1 MFQYFKCLAVLLV
14 AFSCLLS
21 CENENQEKPVKE
33 KKKLPSN
40 SLIIQITGDNQLDV
54 AFSVALPSKK
64 SKKYEFLIQ
73 TNQVGDNKNWKD
85 STWKSVALDSGLT
98 NFLGVIHDLP
108 FEASRNA
115 TYIYKENDFTLEE
128 EFQGTEVDTA
138 NLRIRMMKLI
148 QQKGSSIDLT
158 KADLYLKPK
167 YTKDSKELKVAKKAL
182 EECLK
187 SNVKINFES
196 KSFTLDKRTFG
207 PWLSLDNALK
217 VKVDYISTQ
226 TYLQKIAKEIE
237 KPLGEVLE
245 EMAKLDPLDTTKQEQ
260 FFRMNIPNEID
271 ELIKLIPTGK
281 TAKREIVLVQ
291 RGLPKGIKEGLTDF
305 VEVSIS
311 QQKLWL
317 FKGGSL
323 ILETD
328 VVTGNERLER
338 NTPIGDYKILVKV
351 RNKTLRGPGY
361 ASFVSYWMPFYKGYG
376 LHDATWRRRFGA
388 SIYQSGGSHGC
399 VNIPPKMAPL
409 VYDNVVV
416 GMPVLVRQ

>member
-1 MFQYFKCLAVLLV
+1 VTIL
-14 AFSCLLS
+14 SLLS
-21 CENENQEKPVKE
+21 CENQEKPVVK

-40 SLIIQITGDNQLDV
+40 SLSIQITGSNRLDV
-54 AFSVALPSKK
+54 AFSVALPSEK
-64 SKKYEFLIQ
+64 SKKYEFLVE
-73 TNQVGDNKNWKD
+73 TKQVGDKKNWKD
-85 STWKSVALDSGLT
+85 STWKSVDLDSGLT
-98 NFLGVIHDLP
+98 NFLGYVHDLP

-115 TYIYKENDFTLEE
+115 TFVYEDNGFSLEE

-138 NLRIRMMKLI
+138 LLRIRMKKLI
-148 QQKGSSIDLT
+148 QQKGNSIDLT

-167 YTKDSKELKVAKKAL
+167 FTKDSEELKVAKKEL

-187 SNVKINFES
+187 SVVKINFES

-207 PWLSLDNALK
+207 PWLSLDAGLK

-226 TYLQKIAKEIE
+226 TYLQKLAKEIE
-237 KPLGEVLE
+237 KPLGQVLE
-245 EMAKLDPLDTTKQEQ
+245 ELAKLDPMDTTNQEQ
-260 FFRMNIPNEID
+260 FYRMNIPNEID
-271 ELIKLIPTGK
+271 ELIKLIPAGK
-281 TAKREIVLVQ
+281 QAKREIVLVK

-323 ILETD
+323 VLETD
-328 VVTGNERLER
+328 VVTGNEKLER

-351 RNKTLRGPGY
+351 RNKTLKGPGY

-388 SIYQSGGSHGC
+388 NIYQNGGSHGC
-399 VNIPPKMAPL
+399 VNIPPKMAPI

>member
-1 MFQYFKCLAVLLV
+1 MFQYFKYLTVLSVTVL
-14 AFSCLLS
+14 CLLS
-21 CENENQEKPVKE
+21 CENQEKPVVK

-40 SLIIQITGDNQLDV
+40 SLSIQISGSNQLDV
-54 AFSVALPSKK
+54 AFSVALPNEK
-64 SKKYEFLIQ
+64 SKKYEFLVE
-73 TNQVGDNKNWKD
+73 TNQVGDKKNWKD
-85 STWKSVALDSGLT
+85 STWKSVDLDSGLT

-115 TYIYKENDFTLEE
+115 TFVYKDNGFSLEE

-138 NLRIRMMKLI
+138 RLRVRMKKLI
-148 QQKGSSIDLT
+148 QQKGNSIDLT

-167 YTKDSKELKVAKKAL
+167 FTKDSEELKTAKKEL

-187 SNVKINFES
+187 STIKINFES
-196 KSFTLDKRTFG
+196 KSFTLDNRTFG
-207 PWLSLDNALK
+207 PWLSLDAALK

-226 TYLQKIAKEIE
+226 TYLQKLAKEIE
-237 KPLGEVLE
+237 KPLGQVLE
-245 EMAKLDPLDTTKQEQ
+245 ELAKLDPMDTTNQEQ
-260 FFRMNIPNEID
+260 FYRMNIPSEID
-271 ELIKLIPTGK
+271 ELIKLIPAGK
-281 TAKREIVLVQ
+281 PAKREIVLVK

-323 ILETD
+323 LLETD
-328 VVTGNERLER
+328 VVTGNEKLDR

-351 RNKTLRGPGY
+351 RNKTLKGPGY

-388 SIYQSGGSHGC
+388 SIYQNGGSHGC
-399 VNIPPKMAPL
+399 VNIPPKMAPI

>member
-1 MFQYFKCLAVLLV
+1 MFQFFKYLTVLSVTIL
-14 AFSCLLS
+14 CLLS
-21 CENENQEKPVKE
+21 CEGQGKPVEK

-40 SLIIQITGDNQLDV
+40 SLTIQISGSNRLDV
-54 AFSVALPSKK
+54 AFSITLPTNKAK
-64 SKKYEFLIQ
+64 NYAFLFE
-73 TNQVGDNKNWKD
+73 TNQVGDKKDWKD
-85 STWKSVALDSGLT
+85 STWKSGSLDSGIT

-115 TYIYKENDFTLEE
+115 TYIYKDPNFSLEE

-138 NLRIRMMKLI
+138 LLRVRMKKLI
-148 QQKGSSIDLT
+148 QQKGTSIDLT
-158 KADLYLKPK
+158 KADLYVKPK
-167 YTKDSKELKVAKKAL
+167 FTRDSEELKTAKKAL

-187 SNVKINFES
+187 STVKINFES

-207 PWLSLDNALK
+207 PWLSLNSELK

-226 TYLQKIAKEIE
+226 TYLQKIAGEIE
-237 KPLGEVLE
+237 KPLSEVLE
-245 EMAKLDPLDTTKQEQ
+245 EFSKLDPADTTSQEQ

-271 ELIKLIPTGK
+271 ELIKLITKGK
-281 TAKREIVLVQ
+281 ESKKEILLVK

-323 ILETD
+323 VLETD
-328 VVTGNERLER
+328 VVTGNEKLDR
-338 NTPIGDYKILVKV
+338 NTPIGDYKILFKV
-351 RNKTLRGPGY
+351 RDKVLKGPGY
-361 ASFVSYWMPFYKGYG
+361 ESFVSYWMPFYKGYG

-388 SIYQSGGSHGC
+388 SIYQNGGSHGC
-399 VNIPPKMAPL
+399 VNIPPKMAPI
-409 VYDNVVV
+409 VYQNVVV
-416 GMPVLVRQ
+416 GMPVLIRQ

>member
-1 MFQYFKCLAVLLV
+1 VTIL
-14 AFSCLLS
+14 SLLS
-21 CENENQEKPVKE
+21 CENQEKPVVK

-40 SLIIQITGDNQLDV
+40 SLSIQITGSNRLDV
-54 AFSVALPSKK
+54 AFSVALPSEK
-64 SKKYEFLIQ
+64 SKKYEFLVE
-73 TNQVGDNKNWKD
+73 TKQVGDKKNWKD
-85 STWKSVALDSGLT
+85 STWKSVDLDSGLT
-98 NFLGVIHDLP
+98 NFLGYVHDLP

-115 TYIYKENDFTLEE
+115 TFVYKDNGFSLEE

-138 NLRIRMMKLI
+138 LLRIRMKKLI
-148 QQKGSSIDLT
+148 QQKGNSIDLT

-167 YTKDSKELKVAKKAL
+167 FTKDSEELKVAKKEL

-187 SNVKINFES
+187 SVVKINFES

-207 PWLSLDNALK
+207 PWLSLDAGLK

-226 TYLQKIAKEIE
+226 TYLQKLAKEIE
-237 KPLGEVLE
+237 KPLGQVLE
-245 EMAKLDPLDTTKQEQ
+245 ELAKLDPMDTTNQEQ
-260 FFRMNIPNEID
+260 FYRMNIPNEID
-271 ELIKLIPTGK
+271 ELIKLIPAGK
-281 TAKREIVLVQ
+281 QAKREIVLVK

-323 ILETD
+323 VLETD
-328 VVTGNERLER
+328 VVTGNEKLER

-351 RNKTLRGPGY
+351 RNKTLKGPGY

-388 SIYQSGGSHGC
+388 NIYQNGGSHGC
-399 VNIPPKMAPL
+399 VNIPPKMAPI

>member
-1 MFQYFKCLAVLLV
+1 MQLFGQQLQLTFWKLLHD
-14 AFSCLLS
+14 L
-21 CENENQEKPVKE
+21 
-33 KKKLPSN
+33 
-40 SLIIQITGDNQLDV
+40 
-54 AFSVALPSKK
+54 
-64 SKKYEFLIQ
+64 
-73 TNQVGDNKNWKD
+73 VGDKKNWKD
-85 STWKSVALDSGLT
+85 STWKSAVLDSGLT

-115 TYIYKENDFTLEE
+115 TFVYKDNGFSLEE

-138 NLRIRMMKLI
+138 RLRVRMKKLI
-148 QQKGSSIDLT
+148 QQKGNSIDLT

-167 YTKDSKELKVAKKAL
+167 FTKDSEELKTAKKEL

-187 SNVKINFES
+187 STIKINFES
-196 KSFTLDKRTFG
+196 KSFTLDNRTFG
-207 PWLSLDNALK
+207 PWLSLDAALK

-226 TYLQKIAKEIE
+226 TYLQKLAKEIE
-237 KPLGEVLE
+237 KPLGQVLE
-245 EMAKLDPLDTTKQEQ
+245 ELAKLDPMDTTNQEQ
-260 FFRMNIPNEID
+260 FYRMNIPSEID
-271 ELIKLIPTGK
+271 ELIKLIPAGK
-281 TAKREIVLVQ
+281 PAKREIVLVK

-323 ILETD
+323 LLETD
-328 VVTGNERLER
+328 VVTGNEKLDR

-351 RNKTLRGPGY
+351 RNKTLKGPGY

-388 SIYQSGGSHGC
+388 SIYQNGGSHGC
-399 VNIPPKMAPL
+399 VNIPPKMAPI

>member
-1 MFQYFKCLAVLLV
+1 MFQYFKYLTVLSVTIL
-14 AFSCLLS
+14 CLLS
-21 CENENQEKPVKE
+21 CENQEKPVAE

-40 SLIIQITGDNQLDV
+40 SLTIQITGSNQLDV
-54 AFSVALPSKK
+54 AFSVALPTKK
-64 SKKYEFLIQ
+64 SKNYEFLVE
-73 TNQVGDNKNWKD
+73 TNQIGDKKNWKD
-85 STWKSVALDSGLT
+85 STWKSVVLDSGLT

-115 TYIYKENDFTLEE
+115 TFIYKDNGFQLEE
-128 EFQGTEVDTA
+128 EFQGLEVDTA
-138 NLRIRMMKLI
+138 LLRVRMKKLI
-148 QQKGSSIDLT
+148 QQKGTSIDLT

-167 YTKDSKELKVAKKAL
+167 YTKDSEELKIAKRAL
-182 EECLK
+182 ESCLS
-187 SNVKINFES
+187 SNVSFNYEN
-196 KSFTLDKRTFG
+196 KSYAIDRRTFG
-207 PWLSLDNALK
+207 PWLSLDAALK
-217 VKVDYISTQ
+217 VKVDYISAQ
-226 TYLQKIAKEIE
+226 TYLQKIASDIE
-237 KPLGEVLE
+237 RPLSEVLE
-245 EMAKLDPLDTTKQEQ
+245 EFAKLDPADTTNQEQ
-260 FFRMNIPNEID
+260 FYRMNIPSEVD
-271 ELIKLIPTGK
+271 ELIRLISTGK
-281 TAKREIVLVQ
+281 SGKKQIVLVK

-323 ILETD
+323 VLETD
-328 VVTGNERLER
+328 VVTGNEKLDR

-351 RNKTLRGPGY
+351 RNKTLKGPGY

-388 SIYQSGGSHGC
+388 SIYQNGGSHGC
-399 VNIPPKMAPL
+399 VNIPPKMAPI

>member
-1 MFQYFKCLAVLLV
+1 MFQYFKYLTVLLV

-21 CENENQEKPVKE
+21 CENQEKPVKE

-40 SLIIQITGDNQLDV
+40 SLSIQITGNNQLDV

-73 TNQVGDNKNWKD
+73 TNQVGDKKNWKD

-148 QQKGSSIDLT
+148 QQKGTSIDLT

-167 YTKDSKELKVAKKAL
+167 YTKDSEELKAAKKAL

-187 SNVKINFES
+187 STVKINFES
-196 KSFTLDKRTFG
+196 KSFTLDKRIFG
-207 PWLSLDNALK
+207 PWLSLDDALK

-237 KPLGEVLE
+237 KPLGVVLE

-291 RGLPKGIKEGLTDF
+291 RGLPKGIKEGLSDF

-351 RNKTLRGPGY
+351 RNKTLKGPGY

-388 SIYQSGGSHGC
+388 SIYQNGGSHGC